1 MGRSRRRLKGN
12 GAAPDQGDEHRV
24 TARETNKR
32 VVIITGASSGIG
44 AATALRLARSG
55 WHIVVNFATS
65 AAGAESTVEACR
77 TAGGHAAAMQADV
90 SNNDECL
97 ALVHRT
103 LAKWSRLDALVNN
116 AGTTETVKHA
126 DLDGLNGD
134 DFLRIYR
141 TNVVA
146 AFQMSKAC
154 ATALRDSGN
163 GAIVNVSSIA
173 SFLGTGSS
181 IAYAASK
188 AALNSVTLS
197 LARVLGP
204 EIRVNAVLPGYVETP
219 WVRRGYGEAGAQA
232 VAERYKA
239 NSPLARVSTPD
250 DIADPIAWLV
260 EHARN
265 VTGEIMFVDGGSR
278 LATPR

>member
-1 MGRSRRRLKGN
+1 MSAQQDSRRV
-12 GAAPDQGDEHRV
+12 AIV
-24 TARETNKR
+24 
-32 VVIITGASSGIG
+32 TGASSGIG

-55 WHIVVNFATS
+55 WFVAVNFATS
-65 AAGAESTVEACR
+65 TAGAEATADACR
-77 TAGGHAAAMQADV
+77 QAGGIAIPMQADV
-90 SNNDECL
+90 SDNGECL
-97 ALVHRT
+97 RLVEKVLKEWGRI
-103 LAKWSRLDALVNN
+103 DALVNN
-116 AGTTETVKHA
+116 AGTTKTVKHA
-126 DLDGLNGD
+126 DLDGLDGD
-134 DFLRIYR
+134 DFLRIYK

-146 AFQMSKAC
+146 AFQMAKAC
-154 ATALRDSGN
+154 APAMRTSGN

-204 EIRVNAVLPGYVETP
+204 EIRVNAVMPGYVDTP
-219 WVRRGYGEAGAQA
+219 WVRRGYGDDGAQA

-250 DIADPIAWLV
+250 DIADPIVWLV
-260 EHARN
+260 EHAKS

-278 LATPR
+278 LAMPR

>member
-1 MGRSRRRLKGN
+1 MSTQEVNGRV
-12 GAAPDQGDEHRV
+12 A
-24 TARETNKR
+24 
-32 VVIITGASSGIG
+32 IITGASSGIG

-55 WHIVVNFATS
+55 WRIAVNFATS
-65 AAGAESTVEACR
+65 AAGAEETAEACR
-77 TAGGHAAAMQADV
+77 KAGGVAAAMQADV
-90 SNNDECL
+90 SNNEDCL
-97 ALVHRT
+97 ALVNRA
-103 LAKWSRLDALVNN
+103 LERWGRIDALVNN
-116 AGTTETVKHA
+116 AGTTKTVKHA
-126 DLDGLNGD
+126 DLDGLDGE

-154 ATALRDSGN
+154 APALRASGN

-204 EIRVNAVLPGYVETP
+204 EIRVNAVMPGYVDTP
-219 WVRRGYGEAGAQA
+219 WVRRGYGQDGAQA

-260 EHARN
+260 EHARS

-278 LATPR
+278 LAMPR